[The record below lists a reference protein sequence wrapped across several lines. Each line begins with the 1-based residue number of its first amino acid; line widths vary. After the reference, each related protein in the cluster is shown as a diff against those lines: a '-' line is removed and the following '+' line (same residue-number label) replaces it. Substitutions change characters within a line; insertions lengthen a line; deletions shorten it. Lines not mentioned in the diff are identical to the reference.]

1 VGGQTSY
8 YPAKFSRFIV
18 SYTPSAIMTA
28 NIDDPVAP
36 DGTTWDQHVID
47 KTKLKLEEAVRQT
60 ILSPRAGGVGGVRR
74 LSERPALQPEVSSI
88 NWKLGPY
95 FCSDD
100 WLNDAVSAG
109 KRLFDYLVYVH
120 RGRGLP
126 PLSLRV

>member
-60 ILSPRAGGVGGVRR
+60 ILSPRAGGVGVSEGYQSGQ
-74 LSERPALQPEVSSI
+74 LSNPKYRASTGSLARI
-88 NWKLGPY
+88 
-95 FCSDD
+95 
-100 WLNDAVSAG
+100 SAAMTG
-109 KRLFDYLVYVH
+109 
-120 RGRGLP
+120 
-126 PLSLRV
+126 STMQ